1 MRRIGVRVLGL
12 LTILAVPILMS
23 VGGARAATASTT
35 LVASGLNN
43 PRGLSFGPGGL
54 LFVAEGGLGGT
65 MTTTP
70 SQCTQVVPPVG
81 PYSGGFTA
89 RISSVDVRTG
99 TRKTVAARLPSST
112 TAPGVGSDI
121 SGVADVAFVGGR
133 LNALI
138 AGAGCSHG
146 LAGTVNSILRFER
159 DGSTTQ
165 VADLSSFLMAHP
177 VAHPNPPDFEPDGTW
192 FSMVEA
198 AGALYAVEPN
208 HGEVDVV
215 SRNGS
220 IRRLVDV
227 SATQG
232 HVVPTSIAAHGNSFF
247 LGNLGLFA
255 PGSEGKAGVFRID
268 RHSGTI
274 ESFTPGLT
282 AVTGVAFHG
291 GHVFALEAFTG
302 SFAPS
307 PSVAATGTL
316 VRLGE
321 DGTWTPVV
329 TGLNFPTAMVFRGN
343 DLFVSN
349 RGFGFP
355 PGAGQIV
362 RVDLS
367 GS

>member
-1 MRRIGVRVLGL
+1 MAGWRWSGTGSGSGPRRLAMRRIGVRVLGL

-133 LNALI
+133 LTALI

-146 LAGTVNSILRFER
+146 LAG
-159 DGSTTQ
+159 
-165 VADLSSFLMAHP
+165 
-177 VAHPNPPDFEPDGTW
+177 
-192 FSMVEA
+192 
-198 AGALYAVEPN
+198 
-208 HGEVDVV
+208 
-215 SRNGS
+215 
-220 IRRLVDV
+220 
-227 SATQG
+227 
-232 HVVPTSIAAHGNSFF
+232 
-247 LGNLGLFA
+247 
-255 PGSEGKAGVFRID
+255 
-268 RHSGTI
+268 
-274 ESFTPGLT
+274 
-282 AVTGVAFHG
+282 
-291 GHVFALEAFTG
+291 
-302 SFAPS
+302 
-307 PSVAATGTL
+307 
-316 VRLGE
+316 
-321 DGTWTPVV
+321 
-329 TGLNFPTAMVFRGN
+329 
-343 DLFVSN
+343 
-349 RGFGFP
+349 
-355 PGAGQIV
+355 
-362 RVDLS
+362 
-367 GS
+367 